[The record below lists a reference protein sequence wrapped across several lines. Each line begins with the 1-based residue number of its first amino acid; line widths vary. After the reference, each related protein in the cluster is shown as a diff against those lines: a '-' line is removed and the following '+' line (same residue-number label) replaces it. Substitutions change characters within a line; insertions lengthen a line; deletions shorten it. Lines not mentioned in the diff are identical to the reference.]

1 MGHVRRCGRLAET
14 THPLSLDDALRNATQ
29 EEMAPLSWDNLSAAA
44 TLVVTPTG
52 APIRTIITG
61 RRHVTTGVYVSR
73 KAGRALPY
81 ESMNER
87 AFFMHSE
94 VDTEVVDYRA
104 QPFRLEFV
112 LDGRKRTYI
121 VDCVRQLASG
131 LVELVEI
138 KNDRRALREPDYAS
152 KLEAVRTICDRVGW
166 RFRVVFKS
174 SLFEPA
180 HVHRNICDVQSW
192 RLTEYTKTDV
202 FEVAEQLHRAGRMP
216 LARLSG
222 QMGDPVVAAAKLKA
236 MMVGRVVRLDLSHPL
251 NPDTSVSLLNAQ
263 GGSQQ

>member
-1 MGHVRRCGRLAET
+1 MDHVRRCGRLAET
-14 THPLSLDDALRNATQ
+14 THPLSLDDALRNAAQ
-29 EEMAPLSWDNLSAAA
+29 EGTGPLSWENLSASA

-104 QPFRLEFV
+104 QPFRLEFI
-112 LDGRKRTYI
+112 LNGRKRAYI
-121 VDCVRQLASG
+121 VDCVRLLADG
-131 LVELVEI
+131 LIELVEI
-138 KNDRRALREPDYAS
+138 KNDRRSLRDLDYAS
-152 KLEAVRTICDRVGW
+152 KLEAVRTICDRLGW

-174 SLFEPA
+174 SLFEPTHA
-180 HVHRNICDVQSW
+180 YRNICDVQSW

-202 FEVAEQLHRAGRMP
+202 FEVAEQIHRAGPMP
-216 LARLSG
+216 LARLSEHL
-222 QMGDPVVAAAKLKA
+222 GDPVVVVAKLKA
-236 MMVGRVVRLDLSHPL
+236 MMVGRVVHLDLSRPL
-251 NPDTSVSLLNAQ
+251 NSDTSVSLLSPQ
-263 GGSQQ
+263 SESQQ

>member
-1 MGHVRRCGRLAET
+1 MDHVRRCGRLAEINRA
-14 THPLSLDDALRNATQ
+14 LSLDDALRSVAQ
-29 EEMAPLSWDNLSAAA
+29 EDADSLSWENLSAAA

-104 QPFRLEFV
+104 QPFRLEFI
-112 LDGRKRTYI
+112 LNGRKRAYI
-121 VDCVRQLASG
+121 VDCIRLLADGSI
-131 LVELVEI
+131 ELVEI
-138 KNDRRALREPDYAS
+138 KNDRRSLRDLDYAS

-166 RFRVVFKS
+166 RFRVIFKS
-174 SLFEPA
+174 SLFEPT
-180 HVHRNICDVQSW
+180 HVYRNICDVQSW
-192 RLTEYTKTDV
+192 RLTEFTKTDV
-202 FEVAEQLHRAGRMP
+202 FKVADQLHRAGPTP
-216 LARLSG
+216 LAQLSEHLG
-222 QMGDPVVAAAKLKA
+222 GPVVVAAKLKA

-251 NPDTSVSLLNAQ
+251 NLNTSVSLLNSQ
-263 GGSQQ
+263 GESQQ